1 MPAALR
7 RIEHIVVVLMEN
19 RSFDHVLGYL
29 SRPGGRADV
38 DGIGDDAWRAA
49 HANPGAGAPL
59 APFALNINAIPDPP
73 HERDTIAMQIGTAG
87 TPGSMQGFVRSYA
100 SRQPPPNDVSLVM
113 GFYLA
118 QDVPIAD
125 FFATQYAICDR
136 WFAAL
141 PTGTQPNRLMA
152 MSGTTARDV
161 NAPVLLADQD
171 LVYDWLT
178 ARSIP
183 WRVYHHGVLPFFAL
197 MPKWQPVILHELAI
211 EILGLHT
218 RFRRYEHFARDVH
231 ADPTFPPVVFIEP
244 EYTDGPH
251 HAPDD
256 DHPPTPIARGQA
268 FLRSVYQA
276 LTANPERWHKTLL
289 LITYDE
295 HGGFYDHV
303 PPLAIRTDPPLGHVY
318 PSFETTGV
326 RVPAFLVS
334 PFVDPGAVVH
344 TPLDHTAL
352 LAFLGER
359 FDPGA
364 TYSPVVDARQGSL
377 SRLANALTRTEPRTD
392 IPVPP
397 AMPAAVVPMA
407 MRTALPLLRPTA
419 MAPGAAANAHAFEA
433 AAREMVRRNPLAALQ
448 LLPDLAMFREP
459 PQAP

>member
-1 MPAALR
+1 MPADLS
-7 RIEHIVVVLMEN
+7 RIEHIIIVLMEN

-29 SRPGGRADV
+29 SRPGGRSDV

-49 HANPGAGAPL
+49 HGNPGAGVSL
-59 APFALNINAIPDPP
+59 TPFALTRAIIPDPP
-73 HERDTIAMQIGTAG
+73 HERDTIAMQIGPAG
-87 TPGSMQGFVRSYA
+87 TPDPMRGFVQSYA
-100 SRQPPPNDVSLVM
+100 SRQPPPDDISLVM
-113 GFYLA
+113 GYYQA

-152 MSGTTARDV
+152 MSGTTAREC
-161 NAPVLLADQD
+161 NAPLLLEDQD

-178 ARSIP
+178 ARGIP

-197 MPKWQPVILHELAI
+197 MPKWQPVILHGLAV
-211 EILGLHT
+211 EILGLPT
-218 RFRRYEHFARDVH
+218 QFRRYAHFARDVQ

-256 DHPPTPIARGQA
+256 DHPPTPIAHGQA
-268 FLRSVYQA
+268 FLRSIYQA
-276 LTANPERWHKTLL
+276 LTAHPERWAKTLL

-303 PPLAIRTDPPLGHVY
+303 PPLALRTEPPPGHAY
-318 PSFETTGV
+318 PPFETTGV
-326 RVPAFLVS
+326 RVPTFLVS
-334 PFVDPGAVVH
+334 PFVEPGAVVH

-364 TYSPVVDARQGSL
+364 TYSPVVTARQGSL
-377 SRLANALTRTEPRTD
+377 GRLADALTRSESRRD
-392 IPVPP
+392 LPVPP
-397 AMPAAVVPMA
+397 TMPAAVLPMA
-407 MRTALPLLRPTA
+407 MRATLPLSRPLA
-419 MAPGAAANAHAFEA
+419 QAPEAAANAQAFEA
-433 AAREMVRRNPLAALQ
+433 AVREIVRRYPLTALQ
-448 LLPDLAMFREP
+448 LLPELAPFRESP
-459 PQAP
+459 PAP

>member
-1 MPAALR
+1 MPADIR

-29 SRPGGRADV
+29 SRPGGRTDV

-49 HANPGAGAPL
+49 HANPGTLAPL
-59 APFALNINAIPDPP
+59 APFALTIDTIPDPP
-73 HERDTIAMQIGTAG
+73 HERDTIALQIGTIG
-87 TPGSMQGFVRSYA
+87 TPNAMQGFVQSYA
-100 SRQPPPNDVSLVM
+100 RRQPPPADESLVM
-113 GFYLA
+113 GFYRA
-118 QDVPIAD
+118 PDVPIAD
-125 FFATQYAICDR
+125 FFAAQYAICDR

-152 MSGTTARDV
+152 MSGITARDG
-161 NAPVLLADQD
+161 NAPFLLNNQD

-178 ARSIP
+178 ARDIP

-197 MPKWQPVILHELAI
+197 MPQWQPVILHELAI

-218 RFRRYEHFARDVH
+218 RFRRYAHFARDAQ

-251 HAPDD
+251 LAPDD
-256 DHPPTPIARGQA
+256 DHPPSPLARGQA
-268 FLRSVYQA
+268 FLRSVYEA
-276 LTANPERWHKTLL
+276 LTANPERWRRTLL

-303 PPLAIRTDPPLGHVY
+303 SPLALRTDPPTTNAY
-318 PSFETTGV
+318 PPFETTGV

-334 PFVDPGAVVH
+334 PFVDPGVVVH
-344 TPLDHTAL
+344 TPLDHTAM

-364 TYSPVVDARQGSL
+364 TYSPAVDARQGSL
-377 SRLANALTRTEPRTD
+377 SRLANALTRTEPRLD

-397 AMPAAVVPMA
+397 AMPAAVVPPA
-407 MRTALPLLRPTA
+407 LRAALPLTRPPA
-419 MAPGAAANAHAFEA
+419 LAPGASANARAFDEA
-433 AAREMVRRNPLAALQ
+433 ARAMVRQNPIAALQ
-448 LLPDLAMFREP
+448 LLPELAPFREP

>member
-1 MPAALR
+1 MPADIR
-7 RIEHIVVVLMEN
+7 RIEHIVVVLIEN

-29 SRPGGRADV
+29 SRPGGRTDV
-38 DGIGDDAWRAA
+38 DGIV
-49 HANPGAGAPL
+49 
-59 APFALNINAIPDPP
+59 PDPP
-73 HERDTIAMQIGTAG
+73 HERDTIALQIGTIG
-87 TPGSMQGFVRSYA
+87 TPNAMQGFVQSYA
-100 SRQPPPNDVSLVM
+100 RRQPPPPDESLVM
-113 GFYLA
+113 GYYRA
-118 QDVPIAD
+118 PDVPIAD
-125 FFATQYAICDR
+125 F
-136 WFAAL
+136 FAAL

-152 MSGTTARDV
+152 MSGATARDV
-161 NAPVLLADQD
+161 NAPVLLNDQD

-178 ARSIP
+178 ARNIP

-197 MPKWQPVILHELAI
+197 MPKWQPVILHELAV
-211 EILGLHT
+211 ELLGLPT
-218 RFRRYEHFARDVH
+218 RFRRYQHFERDVH

-276 LTANPERWHKTLL
+276 LTANPERWRRTLL

-303 PPLAIRTDPPLGHVY
+303 SPLVLRTDPPTPNAY
-318 PSFETTGV
+318 PPFETTGV

-334 PFVDPGAVVH
+334 PFVEPGAVVH
-344 TPLDHTAL
+344 TPLDHTAM

-364 TYSPVVDARQGSL
+364 TYSPAVDARQGSL
-377 SRLANALTRTEPRTD
+377 SRLATALTRTEPRTD

-397 AMPAAVVPMA
+397 AMPAAVVP
-407 MRTALPLLRPTA
+407 TALRAAFPLTRPPA
-419 MAPGAAANAHAFEA
+419 RAPEATANARAFDEA
-433 AAREMVRRNPLAALQ
+433 ARAMVRQNPIAALQ
-448 LLPDLAMFREP
+448 VLPELTPFREP